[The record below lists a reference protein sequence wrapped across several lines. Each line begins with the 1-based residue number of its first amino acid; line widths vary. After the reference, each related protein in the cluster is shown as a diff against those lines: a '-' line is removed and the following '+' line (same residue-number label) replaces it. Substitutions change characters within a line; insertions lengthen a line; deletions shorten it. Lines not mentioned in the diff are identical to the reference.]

1 MLVVLR
7 CSPGFSCLNVRRI
20 VLVVD
25 SRRNQA
31 PRPKGRGMNCASPN
45 SRSSTGL
52 RRERRGI
59 RPTEIE
65 AGVLDADQVRTHF
78 GTGKRSGA
86 LSEAD
91 DRAGK
96 STGSDE
102 KTGIRS
108 PNSRLHLDE
117 RRSGW
122 RYDDQRVIRRLS
134 SASAQTLAVVV
145 RRPGGLLQHFFW
157 QLISVRPCMSG
168 QYGVCRNGLKPYEKG
183 NHRTRTRSN
192 RYLG

>member
-1 MLVVLR
+1 MLVVLP
-7 CSPGFSCLNVRRI
+7 CSPGFSCLKVRRI
-20 VLVVD
+20 VLGVD
-25 SRRNQA
+25 SRR
-31 PRPKGRGMNCASPN
+31 
-45 SRSSTGL
+45 
-52 RRERRGI
+52 
-59 RPTEIE
+59 IE

-117 RRSGW
+117 RRCGW

-145 RRPGGLLQHFFW
+145 RRPGGLLQHF
-157 QLISVRPCMSG
+157 LAIDIRAPLHVRPVWRVP
-168 QYGVCRNGLKPYEKG
+168 QRPETL
-183 NHRTRTRSN
+183 
-192 RYLG
+192 

>member
-1 MLVVLR
+1 MLVVLP

-20 VLVVD
+20 VLGVD
-25 SRRNQA
+25 SRR
-31 PRPKGRGMNCASPN
+31 
-45 SRSSTGL
+45 
-52 RRERRGI
+52 
-59 RPTEIE
+59 IE

-91 DRAGK
+91 DRARK

-117 RRSGW
+117 RRCGW

-145 RRPGGLLQHFFW
+145 RRPGGLLQHF
-157 QLISVRPCMSG
+157 V
-168 QYGVCRNGLKPYEKG
+168 
-183 NHRTRTRSN
+183 
-192 RYLG
+192 